1 VPEDRDEAATS
12 VPSAPP
18 SAVPS
23 SNPFPT
29 AGLPRSQP
37 HSERQ
42 VPGTYPEPASAVRR
56 FSHDWADALAAA
68 SFLPCGKESATER
81 LIPLATQLEQILIT
95 DEYESRAAARIGV
108 ALAEAQFRGSEFLQV
123 TLRLIRS
130 RAPELF
136 EVHGGT
142 GSARLDR
149 IGEVLGD
156 VAVGYADGMCE
167 SSRLDLEQLLETV
180 LTTRHEAESALRAS
194 EERFRRVFEQAG
206 VGIGI
211 ADVSSMPADANPALI
226 RMFGDAMREGR
237 PLSDLVHPE
246 DAAKFVREWGAVGA
260 GKQQSYRDE
269 LRFVRSDQSILWTR
283 FTASLVRDEAGDPD
297 YVIGVVE
304 DVTER
309 HQLRSRLH
317 HQAYHDQLTRL
328 PNRTLLEEQLKAAFD
343 PGSRVRR
350 VGLCHLDL
358 DDFRSMNDSLG
369 RHVGDQLLLAIAG
382 RLQLLAGEHLVT
394 RTGGDQFAVLVPDPP
409 SPGYLE
415 QLAERLLVGLRTP
428 FVIGNQRLSITASL
442 GIAERAV
449 TETWPGELQRAA
461 DASCTWAKAEGGGRW
476 SMFDPERDAGE
487 SMRFALAAG
496 VPSAVDHE
504 EFQLY
509 YQPLVE
515 LSDGA
520 LTGVEALV
528 RWRHPDYGLL
538 GPARFIDLAERNGS
552 IVPLG
557 RWVLTEACRQACEWT
572 RTYGEAA
579 PYVSVNVAPRQLVEP
594 GWLAEV
600 SDVLTTSGLPPDM
613 LQLEITERAV
623 LVDESGASDVLR
635 VLRDMGVRLTIDDF
649 GTGYSSLSY
658 LRRLPV
664 HGLKIDGS
672 FIRGLGV
679 SGSSDSPDGKIVE
692 SLIQMAHALDL
703 SVTAEWVE
711 TAAQARR
718 LRSLGCDIGQGHWF
732 GEAIPAHLLEESLN
746 RPLAG

>member
-1 VPEDRDEAATS
+1 MPDNRADGSSPAPAPEALAHDWAAALAAESYLPRGSRSTLARLVELSGQLAHVLGSPVYDSEAATQIGM
-12 VPSAPP
+12 A
-18 SAVPS
+18 
-23 SNPFPT
+23 
-29 AGLPRSQP
+29 L
-37 HSERQ
+37 
-42 VPGTYPEPASAVRR
+42 
-56 FSHDWADALAAA
+56 ADA
-68 SFLPCGKESATER
+68 R
-81 LIPLATQLEQILIT
+81 
-95 DEYESRAAARIGV
+95 
-108 ALAEAQFRGSEFLQV
+108 FRGPQALQA
-123 TLRLIRS
+123 TLRLIRR

-136 EVHGGT
+136 DIHGDT
-142 GSARLDR
+142 QCARLDR

-156 VAVGYADGMCE
+156 VAAGYADGLRE
-167 SSRLDLEQLLETV
+167 SAQLDLERLLETV
-180 LTTRHEAESALRAS
+180 LRTRREAEGALRAS
-194 EERFRRVFEQAG
+194 EERFRRIFEQAG

-211 ADVSSMPADANPALI
+211 ADAASMPMDANPALA
-226 RMFGDAMREGR
+226 RMFGGMLSEGR

-246 DAAKFVREWGAVGA
+246 DAATFIREWGAVGS
-260 GKQQSYRDE
+260 GRQESYRDE
-269 LRFVRSDQSILWTR
+269 LRFVRPDGSILWTR
-283 FTASLVRDEAGDPD
+283 FTASLVRDDTGRPD
-297 YVIGVVE
+297 YIVGVIE

-328 PNRTLLEEQLKAAFD
+328 PNRQLLEEQLKAAFAE
-343 PGSRVRR
+343 GSQVAR

-515 LSDGA
+515 FSDGA

-572 RTYGEAA
+572 GTYGKAA

-600 SDVLTTSGLPPDM
+600 SDVLSQSGLPPNM

-635 VLRDMGVRLTIDDF
+635 TLRDMGVRLTIDDF

-672 FIRGLGV
+672 FIRGLGA
-679 SGSSDSPDGKIVE
+679 SDAADSPDGKIVE
-692 SLIQMAHALDL
+692 SLISMAHALNL

-718 LRSLGCDIGQGHWF
+718 LRTLGCDVGQGHWF
-732 GEAIPAHLLEESLN
+732 GEAIPANLLEESLN
-746 RPLAG
+746 SPLAG

>member
-1 VPEDRDEAATS
+1 ME
-12 VPSAPP
+12 
-18 SAVPS
+18 
-23 SNPFPT
+23 
-29 AGLPRSQP
+29 
-37 HSERQ
+37 
-42 VPGTYPEPASAVRR
+42 R
-56 FSHDWADALAAA
+56 FSQEWA
-68 SFLPCGKESATER
+68 
-81 LIPLATQLEQILIT
+81 
-95 DEYESRAAARIGV
+95 V
-108 ALAEAQFRGSEFLQV
+108 ALAGASFMPHGPRAALERLTELTGQLARILSSPVYESQAASQIGMALADARFRGPEALQV

-136 EVHGGT
+136 DVHGDT
-142 GSARLDR
+142 PYVELER

-156 VAVGYADGMCE
+156 VAAGYADGLRE
-167 SSRLDLEQLLETV
+167 SAQLDLERLLDCV
-180 LTTRHEAESALRAS
+180 LRTRHEAEEALRAS
-194 EERFRRVFEQAG
+194 EERFRKIFEQAG

-211 ADVSSMPADANPALI
+211 ADASSMPIDANPALA
-226 RMFGDAMREGR
+226 RMFGGMLSEGR

-246 DAAKFVREWGAVGA
+246 DAAKFIKEWGAVGA
-260 GKQQSYRDE
+260 GKQESYRDE
-269 LRFVRSDQSILWTR
+269 LRFIRPDDSILWTR
-283 FTASLVRDEAGDPD
+283 FTASLVRDDAGRPD
-297 YVIGVVE
+297 YLVGVIE

-328 PNRTLLEEQLKAAFD
+328 PNRQLLEEQLKAAFAS
-343 PGSRVRR
+343 GSPVRR

-358 DDFRSMNDSLG
+358 DQFRSMNDSLG
-369 RHVGDQLLLAIAG
+369 RHVGDQLLLAVAG

-394 RTGGDQFAVLVPDPP
+394 RTGGDQFAILVPDPP

-476 SMFDPERDAGE
+476 SMFDHERDAGE

-515 LSDGA
+515 LDDGA

-572 RTYGEAA
+572 RTYGAAA

-600 SDVLTTSGLPPDM
+600 SDVLTQSGLPPNM

-635 VLRDMGVRLTIDDF
+635 ILRDMGVRLTIDDF

-672 FIRGLGV
+672 FIRGLGA
-679 SGSSDSPDGKIVE
+679 SDGADSPDGKIVE
-692 SLIQMAHALDL
+692 SLISMAHALEL

-718 LRSLGCDIGQGHWF
+718 LRTLGCDVGQGHWF